1 LVKRL
6 TSLLVVCV
14 VSSYVL
20 LHYLLLGIMSNMEP
34 VGDSMGFGSKGFQ
47 VIEWHMLDV
56 AKYLRLN
63 TASSFTIRTLTYP
76 LTVVK
81 TRMQV
86 EPSIYA
92 EMGTLGTF
100 RHILANEGSRAL
112 YRGFLPNS
120 LQMTSVMTYLMLYE
134 KIREKLAKHDVANS
148 HLRAFIA
155 GAGATAGAQLIL
167 VPLDVVSQHMMVSHI
182 LSKKHPVSVDASI
195 LKSPLNLSEK
205 YKDAKGPLS
214 YFICKEIY
222 KRDGIIRGF
231 YRGYFASLLCYAPSS
246 AVFWSTY
253 HALSD
258 YICKKVDSVPQ
269 IVVTGV
275 SATVASLTA
284 TVLTHSLDVFRT
296 NLQIERLATD
306 MKLGVRGTKWRET
319 MSNLWQKER
328 FGIFTMGLTARSG
341 SRSVWRLSFFSAVK
355 PLQVDLSTTV
365 AAVESTDSVELGLK
379 IDKLI
384 NSSVLASSS
393 SVLLLLLLVFVVAQH
408 GQLSKWQKAT
418 EARANFRTENSRAV
432 QMQPAR
438 ALGWPAP
445 CAWWSSLIF
454 FCRLVRTALC
464 STEENLLT
472 ACLFVCLFIY
482 LFVLEVTMGC
492 VPSRQF
498 DSNAKSHSFSVTAK
512 LSSGRTVRG
521 SIEIGSFGIRF
532 HQRTALIIQ
541 CPWHHVRC
549 YGFCDD
555 FFRFESGRRC
565 EFGPGVYTFQ
575 CSRAS
580 ELFCQVQ
587 RIIFETATSA
597 AYNEADR
604 FDAYNANSSIQRF
617 TSSDFFGNRADFSR
631 ANRASRFGNC
641 NTIRLMNDFSEFSE
655 LHIPTQRNA
664 CFVDLRSNAAA
675 PSTNSQSH
683 YINVHPLN
691 QATNPVEQV
700 VNQDRR
706 RFFQFLGRSGSSR
719 SKSKNAER
727 PTPAAAA
734 TGAATLM
741 PAALEPI
748 RALVAP
754 TATVPEPEPTPLPL
768 TCSLSDGGNGEQQNL
783 AVAKAEDQAYDMSQ
797 LNYVTLEMGSSASS
811 SSNLQTP
818 TTSRTFGDAA
828 TGAGTSSTN
837 YAVIDST
844 KTKALHHTTSTL
856 HSRSSDEF
864 KALRRGRFASSTD
877 SYGR

>member
-1 LVKRL
+1 LFRIIGSMKMRIL
-6 TSLLVVCV
+6 KIKKLLALNVQRIFHIN
-14 VSSYVL
+14 SSESYS
-20 LHYLLLGIMSNMEP
+20 IMSNMEP

-365 AAVESTDSVELGLK
+365 AAMNRFAS
-379 IDKLI
+379 
-384 NSSVLASSS
+384 LARS
-393 SVLLLLLLVFVVAQH
+393 
-408 GQLSKWQKAT
+408 
-418 EARANFRTENSRAV
+418 
-432 QMQPAR
+432 
-438 ALGWPAP
+438 
-445 CAWWSSLIF
+445 
-454 FCRLVRTALC
+454 LVRSLA
-464 STEENLLT
+464 
-472 ACLFVCLFIY
+472 
-482 LFVLEVTMGC
+482 EVTMGC

-604 FDAYNANSSIQRF
+604 FDAYNASSSIQRF

-691 QATNPVEQV
+691 QAANPVEQV

-727 PTPAAAA
+727 PTPAPPPPAAA

>member
-1 LVKRL
+1 LFRIIGSMKMRIL
-6 TSLLVVCV
+6 KIKKLLALNVQRIFHIN
-14 VSSYVL
+14 SSESYS
-20 LHYLLLGIMSNMEP
+20 IMSNMEP

-100 RHILANEGSRAL
+100 RHILANEGTRAL

-222 KRDGIIRGF
+222 KRDGIIHGF

-365 AAVESTDSVELGLK
+365 AAM
-379 IDKLI
+379 
-384 NSSVLASSS
+384 NR
-393 SVLLLLLLVFVVAQH
+393 F
-408 GQLSKWQKAT
+408 
-418 EARANFRTENSRAV
+418 
-432 QMQPAR
+432 
-438 ALGWPAP
+438 
-445 CAWWSSLIF
+445 
-454 FCRLVRTALC
+454 
-464 STEENLLT
+464 
-472 ACLFVCLFIY
+472 
-482 LFVLEVTMGC
+482 EVTMGC
-492 VPSRQF
+492 VPSRQL

-587 RIIFETATSA
+587 RIIFETATST

-604 FDAYNANSSIQRF
+604 FDAYNASSSIQRF

-691 QATNPVEQV
+691 QAANPVEQV

-727 PTPAAAA
+727 PTPAPPPPAAA

>member
-1 LVKRL
+1 MRILKIKK
-6 TSLLVVCV
+6 LLALNVQRIFHIN
-14 VSSYVL
+14 SSESYS
-20 LHYLLLGIMSNMEP
+20 IMSNMEP

-182 LSKKHPVSVDASI
+182 LSKKHPVSVDPSI

-365 AAVESTDSVELGLK
+365 AAVE
-379 IDKLI
+379 
-384 NSSVLASSS
+384 
-393 SVLLLLLLVFVVAQH
+393 
-408 GQLSKWQKAT
+408 W
-418 EARANFRTENSRAV
+418 
-432 QMQPAR
+432 
-438 ALGWPAP
+438 
-445 CAWWSSLIF
+445 
-454 FCRLVRTALC
+454 
-464 STEENLLT
+464 
-472 ACLFVCLFIY
+472 IY
-482 LFVLEVTMGC
+482 
-492 VPSRQF
+492 
-498 DSNAKSHSFSVTAK
+498 
-512 LSSGRTVRG
+512 
-521 SIEIGSFGIRF
+521 
-532 HQRTALIIQ
+532 
-541 CPWHHVRC
+541 
-549 YGFCDD
+549 
-555 FFRFESGRRC
+555 
-565 EFGPGVYTFQ
+565 
-575 CSRAS
+575 
-580 ELFCQVQ
+580 
-587 RIIFETATSA
+587 
-597 AYNEADR
+597 
-604 FDAYNANSSIQRF
+604 
-617 TSSDFFGNRADFSR
+617 
-631 ANRASRFGNC
+631 
-641 NTIRLMNDFSEFSE
+641 
-655 LHIPTQRNA
+655 
-664 CFVDLRSNAAA
+664 
-675 PSTNSQSH
+675 
-683 YINVHPLN
+683 
-691 QATNPVEQV
+691 
-700 VNQDRR
+700 
-706 RFFQFLGRSGSSR
+706 
-719 SKSKNAER
+719 
-727 PTPAAAA
+727 
-734 TGAATLM
+734 
-741 PAALEPI
+741 EPI
-748 RALVAP
+748 R
-754 TATVPEPEPTPLPL
+754 
-768 TCSLSDGGNGEQQNL
+768 
-783 AVAKAEDQAYDMSQ
+783 
-797 LNYVTLEMGSSASS
+797 
-811 SSNLQTP
+811 
-818 TTSRTFGDAA
+818 
-828 TGAGTSSTN
+828 
-837 YAVIDST
+837 
-844 KTKALHHTTSTL
+844 
-856 HSRSSDEF
+856 
-864 KALRRGRFASSTD
+864 
-877 SYGR
+877 

>member
-1 LVKRL
+1 LFRIIGSMKMRIL
-6 TSLLVVCV
+6 KIKKLLALNVQRIFHIN
-14 VSSYVL
+14 SSESYS
-20 LHYLLLGIMSNMEP
+20 IMSNMEP

-296 NLQIERLATD
+296 NLQ
-306 MKLGVRGTKWRET
+306 VRGTKWRET

-328 FGIFTMGLTARSG
+328 FGIFTMGLTARVCSVCISSFFFITMYEYVKRSG

-365 AAVESTDSVELGLK
+365 AAMNRFAS
-379 IDKLI
+379 
-384 NSSVLASSS
+384 LARS
-393 SVLLLLLLVFVVAQH
+393 
-408 GQLSKWQKAT
+408 
-418 EARANFRTENSRAV
+418 
-432 QMQPAR
+432 
-438 ALGWPAP
+438 
-445 CAWWSSLIF
+445 
-454 FCRLVRTALC
+454 LVRSLA
-464 STEENLLT
+464 
-472 ACLFVCLFIY
+472 
-482 LFVLEVTMGC
+482 EVTMGC

-604 FDAYNANSSIQRF
+604 FDAYNASSSIQRF

-691 QATNPVEQV
+691 QAANPVEQV

-727 PTPAAAA
+727 PTPAPPPPAAA

>member
-365 AAVESTDSVELGLK
+365 AAMTTATTATAL
-379 IDKLI
+379 
-384 NSSVLASSS
+384 SSYFHFYAQRPLCSARLA
-393 SVLLLLLLVFVVAQH
+393 
-408 GQLSKWQKAT
+408 
-418 EARANFRTENSRAV
+418 
-432 QMQPAR
+432 
-438 ALGWPAP
+438 
-445 CAWWSSLIF
+445 
-454 FCRLVRTALC
+454 ALC

-482 LFVLEVTMGC
+482 LFVSEVTMGC

-604 FDAYNANSSIQRF
+604 FDAYNASSSIQRF

-691 QATNPVEQV
+691 QAANPVEQV

-727 PTPAAAA
+727 PTPAPPPAAAA

-818 TTSRTFGDAA
+818 TTSRTFGEAA

>member
-1 LVKRL
+1 
-6 TSLLVVCV
+6 
-14 VSSYVL
+14 
-20 LHYLLLGIMSNMEP
+20 MSNMEP

-81 TRMQV
+81 TRMQI
-86 EPSIYA
+86 EPKVYA
-92 EMGTLGTF
+92 GMGTLGTF
-100 RHILANEGSRAL
+100 RHILANEGGRAL

-134 KIREKLAKHDVANS
+134 KIREKLSKHDFANS

-182 LSKKHPVSVDASI
+182 ASKKHPMSVDASI
-195 LKSPLNLSEK
+195 FESPLNLSEK
-205 YKDAKGPLS
+205 CKDAKGPLS
-214 YFICKEIY
+214 YLICKQIY
-222 KRDGIIRGF
+222 ERDGLIRGF

-306 MKLGVRGTKWRET
+306 MKLWVRGTKWRET
-319 MSNLWQKER
+319 MLNLWKKER

-341 SRSVWRLSFFSAVK
+341 SRSVWRLSFFSAVR

-365 AAVESTDSVELGLK
+365 AAMNRFGRIGFENRQADNFEC
-379 IDKLI
+379 
-384 NSSVLASSS
+384 AC
-393 SVLLLLLLVFVVAQH
+393 VVIV
-408 GQLSKWQKAT
+408 G
-418 EARANFRTENSRAV
+418 V
-432 QMQPAR
+432 
-438 ALGWPAP
+438 
-445 CAWWSSLIF
+445 
-454 FCRLVRTALC
+454 V
-464 STEENLLT
+464 
-472 ACLFVCLFIY
+472 V
-482 LFVLEVTMGC
+482 VVEVTMGC

-521 SIEIGSFGIRF
+521 SIEIGPFGIRF

-587 RIIFETATSA
+587 RIILETATST

-604 FDAYNANSSIQRF
+604 FDNSSIQRF
-617 TSSDFFGNRADFSR
+617 TSSDFFGNRAEFSR
-631 ANRASRFGNC
+631 ANGASRFGNC

-691 QATNPVEQV
+691 QAANPVEQV

-719 SKSKNAER
+719 SKAKNAER
-727 PTPAAAA
+727 PTPPPPPAAA
-734 TGAATLM
+734 GAATLM

-768 TCSLSDGGNGEQQNL
+768 TCSLSDGGNGEQQNP

-828 TGAGTSSTN
+828 TGAGTSSSTN

>member
-1 LVKRL
+1 
-6 TSLLVVCV
+6 
-14 VSSYVL
+14 
-20 LHYLLLGIMSNMEP
+20 MSNMEP

-222 KRDGIIRGF
+222 KRDGILRGF

-365 AAVESTDSVELGLK
+365 AA
-379 IDKLI
+379 
-384 NSSVLASSS
+384 SSGADATSARARLAS
-393 SVLLLLLLVFVVAQH
+393 
-408 GQLSKWQKAT
+408 
-418 EARANFRTENSRAV
+418 AV
-432 QMQPAR
+432 
-438 ALGWPAP
+438 
-445 CAWWSSLIF
+445 
-454 FCRLVRTALC
+454 RLVVVF
-464 STEENLLT
+464 NILLP
-472 ACLFVCLFIY
+472 F
-482 LFVLEVTMGC
+482 EVTMGC

-604 FDAYNANSSIQRF
+604 FDAYNASSSIQRF

-691 QATNPVEQV
+691 QAANPVEQV

-727 PTPAAAA
+727 PTPAPPPPAAA
-734 TGAATLM
+734 AGAATLM

>member
-1 LVKRL
+1 
-6 TSLLVVCV
+6 
-14 VSSYVL
+14 
-20 LHYLLLGIMSNMEP
+20 MEP

-81 TRMQV
+81 TRMQI
-86 EPSIYA
+86 EPKVYA
-92 EMGTLGTF
+92 GMGTLGTF
-100 RHILANEGSRAL
+100 RHILANEGGRAL

-134 KIREKLAKHDVANS
+134 KIREKLSKHDFANS

-182 LSKKHPVSVDASI
+182 ASKKHPMSVDASI
-195 LKSPLNLSEK
+195 FESPLNLSEK
-205 YKDAKGPLS
+205 CKDAKGPLS
-214 YFICKEIY
+214 YLICKQIY
-222 KRDGIIRGF
+222 ERDGLIRGF

-296 NLQIERLATD
+296 NLQ
-306 MKLGVRGTKWRET
+306 VRGTKWRET
-319 MSNLWQKER
+319 MLNLWKKER
-328 FGIFTMGLTARSG
+328 FGIFTMGLTARVCSVCISSFFFITMYEYVKRSG
-341 SRSVWRLSFFSAVK
+341 LRSVWRLSFFSAVR

-365 AAVESTDSVELGLK
+365 AAMNRFGRIGFENRQADNFEC
-379 IDKLI
+379 
-384 NSSVLASSS
+384 AC
-393 SVLLLLLLVFVVAQH
+393 VVI
-408 GQLSKWQKAT
+408 
-418 EARANFRTENSRAV
+418 V
-432 QMQPAR
+432 
-438 ALGWPAP
+438 
-445 CAWWSSLIF
+445 
-454 FCRLVRTALC
+454 
-464 STEENLLT
+464 
-472 ACLFVCLFIY
+472 
-482 LFVLEVTMGC
+482 
-492 VPSRQF
+492 
-498 DSNAKSHSFSVTAK
+498 
-512 LSSGRTVRG
+512 
-521 SIEIGSFGIRF
+521 
-532 HQRTALIIQ
+532 
-541 CPWHHVRC
+541 
-549 YGFCDD
+549 
-555 FFRFESGRRC
+555 
-565 EFGPGVYTFQ
+565 GV
-575 CSRAS
+575 
-580 ELFCQVQ
+580 VVVV
-587 RIIFETATSA
+587 
-597 AYNEADR
+597 
-604 FDAYNANSSIQRF
+604 
-617 TSSDFFGNRADFSR
+617 G
-631 ANRASRFGNC
+631 ASRFGNC

-691 QATNPVEQV
+691 QAANPVEQV

-719 SKSKNAER
+719 SKAKNAER
-727 PTPAAAA
+727 PTPPPPPAAA
-734 TGAATLM
+734 GAATLM

-768 TCSLSDGGNGEQQNL
+768 TCSLSDGGNGEQQNP

-828 TGAGTSSTN
+828 TGAGTSSSTN